1 MSAGGINVQQPI
13 VGMPPNAVA
22 ATNVGPQPNTNV
34 AWPATAATPLTSPA
48 ATTPTAYVPVAGQDA
63 GSVQAA
69 GGLVSDGSIPRTA
82 AIAAGLGG
90 EALQQQGVVNAAQG
104 TVSGQQVVDPSAVST
119 VAGAQN
125 GPAAWS
131 DEWAT
136 KFKEAGAPSE
146 IIQQLTFTGAMGADA
161 TKLQAMLDEIKGQ
174 IDTQLAQFA
183 HEHPDAFKKLR
194 GNKAVDRGMIA
205 QIATASNAGQL
216 PEADLEQMVD
226 SVGKSQ
232 GKMLF
237 DTLVKPM
244 IVWSLIPGWGALRIG
259 FSPFTGGKD
268 ILTGE
273 KLFGDPM
280 STAFTIMAGVGGGM
294 TLWNNARGAM
304 QVAQGHRMIGQAG
317 SDAAQI
323 AAREGLDSLSLGR
336 KVWSYVP
343 GTQLNQQ
350 VAGLSRLDDVKSGIS
365 NLKGIQQELAQNAY
379 NKVVAGDALL
389 WGESASKWTKMGY
402 QPNNR
407 GFLMGHIMGKKSA
420 ASIVTNGTRP
430 TILLDGRTTGKV
442 TAAQFAALGVDLAD
456 DAARV
461 SKDGIVQPLLKSRML
476 GDLTAEAGNLKNLK
490 ALHLGQA
497 SQQLFDAGAIVR
509 PTGINK
515 ILGAM
520 RPGPIQDSM
529 WAADN
534 LANKTLNAAHGWAAV
549 PKLAKFGLGGLIAAG
564 AGYMMIIKPKQ
575 DMAKAAEAQAAEQAA
590 AQQQAGSGGGAIDP
604 TSLSAEDQAV
614 LQQFAAMPPQQ
625 QAQIIQQQYAQL
637 QQALQ
642 TPNLTAEQQQQVA
655 AAQSELQ
662 LLMQVAGTNGGGAAT
677 PAPATQAPGAATA
690 PSATPSTTGGFT
702 AQGLGLAP

>member
-1 MSAGGINVQQPI
+1 
-13 VGMPPNAVA
+13 
-22 ATNVGPQPNTNV
+22 
-34 AWPATAATPLTSPA
+34 
-48 ATTPTAYVPVAGQDA
+48 
-63 GSVQAA
+63 
-69 GGLVSDGSIPRTA
+69 
-82 AIAAGLGG
+82 
-90 EALQQQGVVNAAQG
+90 
-104 TVSGQQVVDPSAVST
+104 
-119 VAGAQN
+119 
-125 GPAAWS
+125 
-131 DEWAT
+131 
-136 KFKEAGAPSE
+136 
-146 IIQQLTFTGAMGADA
+146 
-161 TKLQAMLDEIKGQ
+161 
-174 IDTQLAQFA
+174 
-183 HEHPDAFKKLR
+183 
-194 GNKAVDRGMIA
+194 
-205 QIATASNAGQL
+205 
-216 PEADLEQMVD
+216 
-226 SVGKSQ
+226 
-232 GKMLF
+232 
-237 DTLVKPM
+237 
-244 IVWSLIPGWGALRIG
+244 
-259 FSPFTGGKD
+259 
-268 ILTGE
+268 
-273 KLFGDPM
+273 
-280 STAFTIMAGVGGGM
+280 
-294 TLWNNARGAM
+294 M

-575 DMAKAAEAQAAEQAA
+575 DMAKAAEA
-590 AQQQAGSGGGAIDP
+590 
-604 TSLSAEDQAV
+604 LSAEDQAV